1 MGLRHALRGRLIPAA
16 LVAAG
21 VLLAAGGERLTLLLR
36 FDRAGLEAGEWYRL
50 LTGHLVHLGWSHMAL
65 NAIGMAL
72 CWLLVGQA
80 FTIVEWLLVI
90 AVCVVI
96 MDSGFWLL
104 VPDLAWYVGLSGLLH
119 GVLAA
124 GALAGVSRRSP
135 EQAVILAILII
146 KVAYE
151 TLAGPLPGSERAA
164 GGPVVTEAHLFGTVG
179 GILAS
184 AALIIGQRRRAPI

>member
-1 MGLRHALRGRLIPAA
+1 M
-16 LVAAG
+16 
-21 VLLAAGGERLTLLLR
+21 LLAAGGERLRLLLR
-36 FDRAGLEAGEWYRL
+36 FDRASLEAGEWYRL
-50 LTGHLVHLGWSHMAL
+50 LTGHLVHLGWSHVAL
-65 NAIGMAL
+65 NGIGMAL

-80 FTIVEWLLVI
+80 FTFVEWLFVI

-104 VPDLAWYVGLSGLLH
+104 MPDLAWYVGLSGLLH

-124 GALAGVSRRSP
+124 GALAGAVRRSP
-135 EQAVILAILII
+135 EQAVVLAILLI

-151 TLAGPLPGSERAA
+151 SLAGPLPGTERAT

-179 GILAS
+179 GLLAS
-184 AALIIGQRRRAPI
+184 AALIIGQRRRASI